1 MPKQESPCESVFTPH
16 PTLSLHTPSVIGP
29 LLAQAY
35 ASHWSIASAVTEW
48 ALCLDQ
54 GGISKISTGLYTHLS
69 SELFV

>member
-1 MPKQESPCESVFTPH
+1 MNQSLLHTPPC
-16 PTLSLHTPSVIGP
+16 LSGTHTPSVIGP
-29 LLAQAY
+29 LLAQTY

-54 GGISKISTGLYTHLS
+54 GGISKISTGLYTRLS